1 MIKAIFPEGVI
12 AMTVNGLHQW
22 DYGQTLQ
29 IQANGLPALVEVHFA
44 CNGMKEAVV
53 RSCSAASG
61 TVTAAIPDICL
72 EQTSPVMA
80 WVYII
85 GESSGTTTLT
95 VTLPVTAR
103 TRPQP
108 NATIPE
114 DTSDKYTEAVAAMN
128 AAAASLAKGDTTVAR
143 AIADANG
150 NNIPNTYATQ
160 ADVNGVVLNTD
171 LLAKVEEL
179 AALKISKIYQFRLG
193 GASYAK
199 DDAGNAVNLPHNMCE
214 YAYATVFVYYNFAMV
229 YLWGVNST
237 PNYYNRF
244 RQDTGWSGWMTL
256 VDSSNIGGYVPD
268 STSGLKL
275 TGAKNVAITN
285 GSGAFAVGT
294 GLETGALYLVNFSG
308 RSGVIYASQS
318 SKNYTAIGEYII
330 SVFGGEQSD
339 EVQILKSDGS
349 AVETVSGTAYFYKM
363 GTIA

>member
-1 MIKAIFPEGVI
+1 M
-12 AMTVNGLHQW
+12 N
-22 DYGQTLQ
+22 
-29 IQANGLPALVEVHFA
+29 
-44 CNGMKEAVV
+44 EAVV
-53 RSCSAASG
+53 RSCAVTSD
-61 TVTAAIPDICL
+61 TLTAAIPDICL

-80 WVYII
+80 WVYIV
-85 GESSGTTTLT
+85 GGSSGITTLT
-95 VTLPVTAR
+95 VTLPVIAR
-103 TRPQP
+103 ARPQP

-128 AAAASLAKGDTTVAR
+128 AAVNNLSNGNFTAAR

-160 ADVNGVVLNTD
+160 VDVNGTVLNTD

-179 AALKISKIYQFRLG
+179 AALKISKIYQFKLG
-193 GASYAK
+193 GTSYAK
-199 DDAGNAVNLPHNMCE
+199 DDAGNAVNLPNNMCE

-229 YLWGVNST
+229 YLWGVNRT

-244 RQDTGWSGWMTL
+244 RQGTGWSGWMTL

-275 TGAKNVAITN
+275 TGAKNVTITN
-285 GSGAFAVGT
+285 GSGAFAVGVA
-294 GLETGALYLVNFSG
+294 LEAGAFYLVDFSG
-308 RSGVIYASQS
+308 YSGIIYRTAAS
-318 SKNYTAIGEYII
+318 NNTAALGGYII
-330 SVFGGEQSD
+330 TVKNGEQSD

-349 AVETVSGTAYFYKM
+349 AVASVSGTARFYKM